1 MKKAFIV
8 FCLVLFVT
16 GLAAAGGSSQPASN
30 STMYIAVNIAEL
42 KSNTGAF
49 ANTVGTLNYG
59 TRVTVLQESGRFMQ
73 VRSDANP
80 SLSGW
85 TAGANLTAKQIVPG
99 TTSSATAGE
108 VALAGKGFNKEV
120 ETSYRNQHGE
130 LNYAAVDLI
139 EKLPD
144 INNKAELDA
153 HDARRREFLARLQRF
168 LAEGN
173 LAMGGS

>member
-16 GLAAAGGSSQPASN
+16 GLAAAGGSSQSASS
-30 STMYIAVNIAEL
+30 STMYVAVNITEL
-42 KSNTGAF
+42 KSGTGAF

-85 TAGANLTAKQIVPG
+85 TAGANLTTKQIVPG
-99 TTSSATAGE
+99 TTSTATAGE

-120 ETSYRNQHGE
+120 EASYRNQHGE

-144 INNKAELDA
+144 ANNQDEFDAYEAE
-153 HDARRREFLARLQRF
+153 RIEFLVRLQLF

-173 LAMGGS
+173 LAMGDS